1 MWAANFLLFPK
12 KEKSR
17 FCDNAAETL
26 VEKAPDAVN
35 VSRVED
41 FQPEKE
47 VNRATENTIFF
58 LFLKQKEGDNF
69 AFFCIFVLTQKTK
82 KKQSIQQFSVTHTPF
97 FLFFFP
103 FLNQKGRREEK
114 KRGARHPIEIW
125 LILPVVICLFQGL
138 SHACLRITALQ
149 ESAHGSLHQT

>member
-1 MWAANFLLFPK
+1 LWAANFLLFPK

-82 KKQSIQQFSVTHTPF
+82 KKTIDPTIFSDTHPF
-97 FLFFFP
+97 FFSFP
-103 FLNQKGRREEK
+103 FL
-114 KRGARHPIEIW
+114 
-125 LILPVVICLFQGL
+125 F
-138 SHACLRITALQ
+138 
-149 ESAHGSLHQT
+149 